1 MFIVAIIINNERFDL
16 IPFSGFTAWLSG
28 NRTSHPTV
36 IDSFDRK
43 ITHTVRI
50 IFRIKKAYDK
60 NDIKEEEENNI
71 TYLP

>member
-1 MFIVAIIINNERFDL
+1 MFIVAINNERFDL

-28 NRTSHPTV
+28 DRTSHPTD

-43 ITHTVRI
+43 ITDTVRI
-50 IFRIKKAYDK
+50 IFRKKKAYDK
-60 NDIKEEEENNI
+60 NDIKEEDENNI